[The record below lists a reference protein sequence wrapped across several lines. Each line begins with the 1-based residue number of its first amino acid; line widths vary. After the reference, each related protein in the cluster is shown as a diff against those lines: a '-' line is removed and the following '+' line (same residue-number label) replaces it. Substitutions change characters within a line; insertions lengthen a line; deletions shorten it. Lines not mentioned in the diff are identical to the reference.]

1 MGRAGDT
8 LLVRTGGGRM
18 VYIDNIYWGMLIFPL
33 IAAAITHSHYQR
45 RKLTKLTETEVQF
58 TVLENN

>member
-1 MGRAGDT
+1 
-8 LLVRTGGGRM
+8 M